1 MIFSW
6 AAGIIDAWLFLAR
19 SFKSMWRSAPGDL
32 MALLVIRACG
42 ITAPGRRVASVAAD
56 EAAIV
61 IEDPAAARYL
71 DHQWIPVHAQTL
83 GRYILAR
90 KTLDDHTLAHELEH
104 VRQWQRLGP
113 LFLPSYVA
121 ASAIAHLRH
130 RPVYWGNH
138 YESAARRRADL
149 DCATSTPQTSG
160 SSRIVSRPNASSCHW
175 PPESSVPS
183 L

>member
-19 SFKSMWRSAPGDL
+19 SFRSMWRRAPGDL

-42 ITAPGRRVASVAAD
+42 ITAPGRRVAAVAGD

-90 KTLDDHTLAHELEH
+90 ETLDDRTLAHELEH

-113 LFLPSYVA
+113 LFLPAYVA
-121 ASAIAHLRH
+121 ASGVALLRR
-130 RPVYWGNH
+130 RPAYRGNR
-138 YESAARRRADL
+138 YEAGARRRADSEL
-149 DCATSTPQTSG
+149 ATAY
-160 SSRIVSRPNASSCHW
+160 VRPKT
-175 PPESSVPS
+175 
-183 L
+183 